1 MSFTPSTTAWP
12 SNEHL
17 SNAVGMRVTEIGF
30 PGAIALVS
38 APDRETWMASFGVGD
53 RAAGTPM
60 TVAMHTRVGSITKM
74 FTATIVLQLV
84 DEGKL
89 SLDDTLSSLIP
100 DAADLPHAERI
111 TLRQM
116 LNMRSGI
123 FNYTEDELTFSTLV
137 VDPNRIWTQ
146 PELIDIARKHDAYF
160 EPGSTFHYSNTN
172 YILLEMIVER
182 TTGRPFEEE
191 LQERILTPLGL
202 AETFL
207 PTSPAMPEPFA
218 HGYGRDPA
226 LPRPTKA
233 DAAKAQD
240 VEKEAVSPPPMAD
253 PSEIIDTTVIPPS
266 IAAGAGALVS
276 TVADLDRWLHALID
290 GVPLSV
296 ALQRERMMLRPTG
309 EDGFLYGLGVMT
321 HGRLIGH
328 AGGIPGYTSFAGHD
342 PASGA
347 NIVVL
352 ANGEGNGTPEGTVI
366 ALVDTIVALLPTE
379 TTST

>member
-1 MSFTPSTTAWP
+1 MSFTSSTTAWP

-30 PGAIALVS
+30 PGAIMLVS

-89 SLDDTLSSLIP
+89 SLDDILSSLVP

-111 TLRQM
+111 TLRQL

-137 VDPNRIWTQ
+137 VDPNRFWTH
-146 PELIDIARKHDAYF
+146 PELIAIARTQDAYF
-160 EPGSTFHYSNTN
+160 EPGSEFHYSNTN

-182 TTGRPFEEE
+182 TTGRPFGEE

-202 AETFL
+202 AETVL

-233 DAAKAQD
+233 DTAKAQD
-240 VEKEAVSPPPMAD
+240 GEKEAVSPPPMTD

-290 GVPLSV
+290 GVSLSA

-342 PASGA
+342 PASRA

-366 ALVDTIVALLPTE
+366 ALVDTIVALLPNE